1 MARRIYFSFHY
12 DRDIMRAMA
21 VRNCNKLLEDESFF
35 YDSSLD
41 EKARR
46 EGDSAVRRLINQG
59 IEGTSVTCVLIG
71 AETYARPWVRYEI
84 AKSLEHGNGL
94 FGIYLD
100 SLSNFQG
107 QYDARGSNPF
117 DYIEFIWSNESND
130 HRLMEWRNS
139 SWQPYEP
146 VPSAGSVGLLAD
158 PTGPI
163 AGQISI
169 LAPVYEWDTQ
179 RGAALLTLW
188 SERAAVAAG
197 R

>member
-12 DRDIMRAMA
+12 ERDIVRAMA
-21 VRNCNKLLEDESFF
+21 VRNCNKLLKDESFF

-84 AKSLEHGNGL
+84 ATSFEHGNGL

-107 QYDARGSNPF
+107 QHDVRGPNPF
-117 DYIEFIWSNESND
+117 DYVAIAGISASNGYG
-130 HRLMEWRNS
+130 LIEWRNS
-139 SWQPYEP
+139 SWQRYEP
-146 VPSAGSVGLLAD
+146 VPSVGPVGLLAD
-158 PTGPI
+158 PAGPV
-163 AGQISI
+163 AGQVSH
-169 LAPVYEWDTQ
+169 LVPAYEWDTQ
-179 RGAALLTLW
+179 RGAALLALW

>member
-12 DRDIMRAMA
+12 DRDIMRAMM
-21 VRNCNKLLEDESFF
+21 VRNCNKVIKDDSFF
-35 YDSSLD
+35 YDSSLE
-41 EKARR
+41 EKVKR
-46 EGDSAVRRLINQG
+46 EGEDAVKRFINTG
-59 IEGTSVTCVLIG
+59 IEGTSVTCVLVG
-71 AETYARPWVRYEI
+71 AETYARRWVRYEI
-84 AKSLEHGNGL
+84 AKSLERGNGL

-107 QYDARGSNPF
+107 QYDARGPNPF

-139 SWQPYEP
+139 SWQPYVP
-146 VPSAGSVGLLAD
+146 VPSVGSFGLLAD
-158 PTGPI
+158 PAGPI
-163 AGQISI
+163 AGQISSI
-169 LAPVYEWDTQ
+169 VSVNEWDTHN
-179 RGAALLTLW
+179 GAALLALW

>member
-12 DRDIMRAMA
+12 ERDIERAMV
-21 VRNCNKLLEDESFF
+21 VRNCNKLLKDDSFF
-35 YDSSLD
+35 SDSSLE
-41 EKARR
+41 EKART
-46 EGDSAVRRLINQG
+46 EGESAVRRLINQG

-100 SLSNFQG
+100 SLSDFEG
-107 QYDARGSNPF
+107 HYDARGFNPF
-117 DYIEFIWSNESND
+117 DYIEFIWTNESNA
-130 HRLMEWRNS
+130 HSLMEWRNS
-139 SWQPYEP
+139 SWQRYEP
-146 VPSAGSVGLLAD
+146 VPSVGSVGLLAD
-158 PTGPI
+158 PSGPI
-163 AGQISI
+163 AGQISSI
-169 LAPVYEWDTQ
+169 ASVYEWDTQ
-179 RGAALLTLW
+179 RGAALLALW